1 MIVISPWSKGGWV
14 NSEVFDH
21 TSIIR
26 FIERRFAGHGAAVRE
41 TNITP
46 WRRAVAGDLTS
57 AFNFTAPDDGRVVLP
72 STLGFKP
79 PDRDKHPDYRPA
91 PPATQALPRQE
102 AGQRPA
108 RALPYELQVRGEIDF
123 SRRAVTLQFQNSGKA
138 AAVFH
143 VRTVKTLAGPW
154 TYTVGAGAELT
165 DAFTAPDIDRT
176 AYQLMVHGPNGFLRA
191 FKGGFDA
198 GSFDAGGRAN
208 LEVNS
213 TYDIERIGITLS
225 LRNSSGTPAR
235 VRIADAHTKNATV
248 LDLASGDTLERTWPL
263 DSSFGWYDLTI
274 TVDSDAAFE
283 QRFAGHVETGK
294 DSLTDPRIGALA
306 V

>member
-108 RALPYELQVRGEIDF
+108 RALPYELHVRGAVDF
-123 SRRAVTLQFQNSGKA
+123 ARAAVKLQFKNSGKA

-143 VRTVKTLAGPW
+143 VRTVRSLSGPW

-165 DAFTAPDIDRT
+165 DDFAAPDIDRT
-176 AYQLMVHGPNGFLRA
+176 AYLLMVHGPNGFLRA
-191 FKGGFDA
+191 FKGGFDE

-213 TYDIERIGITLS
+213 SYDIERVGITLS
-225 LRNSSGTPAR
+225 LRNSSVVAAR
-235 VRIADAHTKNATV
+235 VRIVDAYRKQSSAHN
-248 LDLASGDTLERTWPL
+248 LAGGETLERSWPL

-274 TVDSDAAFE
+274 TVDSDATFE
-283 QRFAGHVETGK
+283 QRLAGHVETGK
-294 DSLTDPRIGALA
+294 DSMTDPRIGALA